1 MHAAAPCWQSFR
13 IRSAAIFRRH
23 LSSTQIQ
30 SNWNSSPLSTPG
42 WTMSHWKDDP
52 SPQTDSIIIG
62 LQDLVDK
69 CRAPMRR
76 EAGEKKEELTE
87 NDLETKNALLVRLE
101 STLLPSLRNQLSSY
115 LTALSIQDSPGTFQP
130 PNPNTKFI
138 IEISSKLAKT
148 FDETKKSVEFAA
160 LDIIP
165 MDTHDHHLKQ
175 FKNFRC
181 ARLMSSFAEA
191 RHSFHTLFDH
201 SIAFARASQ
210 AERNHIENTDCHRR
224 MLIWKSVLTE
234 RVDSCNKRIAGLFII
249 LEGTDFEIIQDD
261 WQRCEEC
268 LDAQIVF
275 LTKILHFPTW
285 HQMTDTAVE
294 KQVIELA
301 KSTLPIVKLARMFCR
316 EFSKSS
322 RQKLPFKLD
331 TELNSETLFQFHRTA
346 EEVTVSFGALIRA
359 FEDSFNSSSLAEHE
373 TLIRNQIQ
381 KISQTLDSTLLLL
394 TTYLIPLP
402 SGTNSFSLENH
413 YKARFAAWQDVWH
426 RAINNFLT
434 TFQCFV
440 NEHQHQHPAPGH
452 QENT

>member
-1 MHAAAPCWQSFR
+1 
-13 IRSAAIFRRH
+13 
-23 LSSTQIQ
+23 
-30 SNWNSSPLSTPG
+30 
-42 WTMSHWKDDP
+42 MSHWKDDP

-87 NDLETKNALLVRLE
+87 NDLETKNALLHTRQ
-101 STLLPSLRNQLSSY
+101 SRN
-115 LTALSIQDSPGTFQP
+115 
-130 PNPNTKFI
+130 
-138 IEISSKLAKT
+138 ISASEPEHKIHYRDLIKLAKT
-148 FDETKKSVEFAA
+148 FDETKKSV
-160 LDIIP
+160 D
-165 MDTHDHHLKQ
+165 
-175 FKNFRC
+175 
-181 ARLMSSFAEA
+181 FAEA

-210 AERNHIENTDCHRR
+210 AERNHIDNTDCHRR

-301 KSTLPIVKLARMFCR
+301 KSTLPIVK
-316 EFSKSS
+316 
-322 RQKLPFKLD
+322 
-331 TELNSETLFQFHRTA
+331 
-346 EEVTVSFGALIRA
+346 A